1 MLFLLIYADQRKLG
15 FTMRIKKSTLSEVQ
29 SKFEQVSRKNK
40 ASRKR
45 KSFEMADYEK
55 RLSEREQE
63 EIAAKKAKHEA
74 RMAKKKREREEK
86 EKALYGAPDAQLMA
100 MMNFS
105 SFGESKKS

>member
-1 MLFLLIYADQRKLG
+1 
-15 FTMRIKKSTLSEVQ
+15 MRVKKSTLSEVQ
-29 SKFEQVSRKNK
+29 SKFEQVKKKN
-40 ASRKR
+40 AAARKR

-74 RMAKKKREREEK
+74 RMAEKKKEREER
-86 EKALYGAPDAQLMA
+86 EKSLYGAADPQLMA

-105 SFGESKKS
+105 SFGGSKKT